1 VKAPTFLGALRPG
14 AKVIVH
20 TKGGLSFNGDVKK
33 ADDASCVIVANR
45 AMGDTVIAASE
56 VAAVTKV
63 AQ

>member
-1 VKAPTFLGALRPG
+1 MKAPTFLGALRPG

-33 ADDASCVIVANR
+33 ADDASCVIVAHPSV
-45 AMGDTVIAASE
+45 GDTVIAASE

-63 AQ
+63 KQ